1 VPADH
6 VQRWTLR
13 VVCVSTALL
22 LLNVAAPQV
31 AQSAIAESVGAS
43 FTDLQWVLSGYALA
57 LAVFLLTAGSLAD
70 RFGRRRLF
78 LLGLA
83 MFSLAS
89 ALCAIAPGSRT
100 LIAARIVQGLG
111 AAVVFPSSLAI
122 LAEAFQGDQRRR
134 AIGAW
139 GATIGLAFAAGPL
152 IGGLLVDLFGWRA
165 IFAASFV
172 LGAPTLLLA
181 LRHIIESRDPDPP
194 PVDWAG
200 VGTLSV
206 GLFAGVFAVLRGN
219 ALGWTSST
227 VLGCLALCA
236 VALGAF
242 VAVERATARPMLDL
256 RLFRNPTF
264 SGATAIVA
272 LLAGGPFGAFVYV
285 TLFLLDVQ
293 ARDPVEAGLVLMP
306 LALVA
311 FVVSAA
317 AGRASERVPLR
328 GAIGAGMLI
337 TAAGML
343 ALRAGLSEDASWL
356 ALLPGVAITGVG
368 VGLATPLTT
377 FAHLGVLP
385 PAQGGLASG
394 INNTARQLGLA
405 VGIAVLGAVLQ
416 STIAARVEER
426 TDGLGGARGA
436 VTDRIADG
444 DVAAATQL
452 APLALVSFVVSAA
465 AGRLSERVPLREALL
480 AGMLVTAAGMLL
492 LRAGISDDASWLALL
507 PGLSVTGVGVGL
519 ANPLVTFAHL
529 GVLPPAQGGLA
540 SALNNTAR
548 QIGLAIG
555 IAVLGALLEA
565 GIGEGHAFAD
575 EVGELLLISAGLSLL
590 AAVAAAVLVRQHD
603 MWAPPSR

>member
-1 VPADH
+1 
-6 VQRWTLR
+6 

-31 AQSAIAESVGAS
+31 AQSAIAESLGAS

-83 MFSLAS
+83 MFSVAS
-89 ALCAIAPGSRT
+89 GLCAIAPGAGA

-122 LAEAFQGDQRRR
+122 LAEAFQGAQRRR

-165 IFAASFV
+165 IFAAGFV
-172 LGAPTLLLA
+172 LGAPTLMLA
-181 LRHIIESRDPDPP
+181 LRHIEESSDPDPP

-200 VGTLSV
+200 VGTLSL

-219 ALGWTSST
+219 QLGWTSAT
-227 VLGCLALCA
+227 VLGCLALCV
-236 VALGAF
+236 VALCAF
-242 VAVERATARPMLDL
+242 VAVEHATARPMLDL
-256 RLFRNPTF
+256 RLFRNRTF
-264 SGATAIVA
+264 AGATAIVA

-285 TLFLLDVQ
+285 TLFLLEVQ
-293 ARDPVEAGLVLMP
+293 HRGPVEAGLVLAP
-306 LALVA
+306 LALVS

-328 GAIGAGMLI
+328 GALVAGMLI

-343 ALRAGLSEDASWL
+343 ALRAGLTVQATWL
-356 ALLPGVAITGVG
+356 T
-368 VGLATPLTT
+368 
-377 FAHLGVLP
+377 
-385 PAQGGLASG
+385 
-394 INNTARQLGLA
+394 
-405 VGIAVLGAVLQ
+405 
-416 STIAARVEER
+416 
-426 TDGLGGARGA
+426 
-436 VTDRIADG
+436 
-444 DVAAATQL
+444 
-452 APLALVSFVVSAA
+452 
-465 AGRLSERVPLREALL
+465 
-480 AGMLVTAAGMLL
+480 
-492 LRAGISDDASWLALL
+492 LL
-507 PGLSVTGVGVGL
+507 PGLAITGLGVGL
-519 ANPLVTFAHL
+519 ANPLTTFAHL

-565 GIGEGHAFAD
+565 GLRDGGGGRAFAD
-575 EVGELLLISAGLSLL
+575 GVGELLLISAGLSLL
-590 AAVAAAVLVRQHD
+590 GTVAAVVLVRQHD
-603 MWAPPSR
+603 LWAPPAR